1 VTEPETLAL
10 LGPVTVKVEAF
21 IVAGFIAS
29 LKTAEAI
36 MLVHAPPEPAGATLT
51 TVGGVRP
58 GATVLSGS
66 LHPFATRSNSSVVK
80 QIL

>member
-1 VTEPETLAL
+1 M
-10 LGPVTVKVEAF
+10 KVEAF

-29 LKTAEAI
+29 LKIAETI
-36 MLVHAPPEPAGATLT
+36 VLVHAPLEPVGATVT

-58 GATVLSGS
+58 GPTVLSGS
-66 LHPFATRSNSSVVK
+66 LHALVTRSNSIVVK